1 MADPLFFIY
10 MKVLSLFANVGFGEF
25 YLKEHGFDVV
35 VANELLEDRVDF
47 YKALHPETPHV
58 ICGDICE
65 KSTRESIVNAC
76 KEVGPIDLII
86 ATPPCQG
93 MSIANAQRSSDD
105 IRNKLIVYAMELYE
119 AISPKY
125 MMIEN
130 VPAMLNTYINY
141 ENEATRIIDF
151 INAKIPNNYKC
162 NSKVLNGKHFGTAQ
176 SRSRS
181 ICLISENGEWE
192 HPEAEDDVLK
202 VKDMIGDPSEFPSL
216 ESGQHSNIP
225 WHFASKHNSK
235 HIDWMK
241 HTPEGETAFNNSEHF
256 PHVIE
261 DGEKRVI
268 SGFKTTY
275 KRMSW
280 NEPAPTVTMTN
291 GSISSQ
297 NNVHPGRKL
306 SDGTQSDARVLSVR
320 EILVLCGLPADCLD
334 HFCSINP
341 DGLFSYKY
349 SHNFIRK
356 VLGEL
361 FLPKMAL
368 AMVMSIPIDSSLL
381 VTNDQ
386 LEFLF
391 NDCI

>member
-1 MADPLFFIY
+1 

-35 VANELLEDRVDF
+35 VANELLQDRVDF
-47 YKALHPETPHV
+47 YKELYPETPHV

-65 KSTRESIVNAC
+65 ASTRASIIQAC
-76 KEVGPIDLII
+76 EEAGPIDLII

-105 IRNKLIVYAMELYE
+105 IRNKLIVYAMEIYDSLK
-119 AISPKY
+119 PKY

-141 ENEATRIIDF
+141 EDEPVRIIDF
-151 INAKIPNNYKC
+151 INSKIPNNHKC
-162 NSKVLNGKHFGTAQ
+162 KSKVLNGKHFGTAQ

-192 HPEAEDDVLK
+192 HPEAEDDLLTLK
-202 VKDMIGDPSEFPSL
+202 DVIDDSSEFPSL
-216 ESGQHSNIP
+216 ESGQHSNMP
-225 WHFASKHNSK
+225 WHFASKHNK
-235 HIDWMK
+235 NHIDWMK
-241 HTPEGETAFNNSEHF
+241 HTSEGETAFNNPVHF
-256 PHVIE
+256 PHVVE
-261 DGEKRVI
+261 DGQKRVI

-280 NEPAPTVTMTN
+280 NDPAPTVTMTN

-297 NNVHPGRKL
+297 NNVHPGHKL

-320 EILVLCGLPADCLD
+320 EILALCGLPTDCLD
-334 HFCSINP
+334 KFCSINS
-341 DGLFSYKY
+341 DGTFSYKY
-349 SHNFIRK
+349 SPNFIRK

-368 AMVMSIPIDSSLL
+368 AMVMSIPLQPSPSLD
-381 VTNDQ
+381 NSQ
-386 LEFLF
+386 LEFYFL
-391 NDCI
+391 

>member
-1 MADPLFFIY
+1 

-35 VANELLEDRVDF
+35 VVNELLQDRVDF
-47 YKALHPETPHV
+47 YKELYPDTPHV

-65 KSTRESIVNAC
+65 PSTRSSIIEAC
-76 KEVGPIDLII
+76 KKAGPIDLII

-93 MSIANAQRSSDD
+93 MSIANAQRSSND
-105 IRNKLIVYAMELYE
+105 IRNKLIVYAMEIYE
-119 AISPKY
+119 SLGPKY

-141 ENEATRIIDF
+141 KDQPVRIIDF
-151 INAKIPNNYKC
+151 INSKIPNSYKC
-162 NSKVLNGKHFGTAQ
+162 KSKVLNGKHFGTAQ

-181 ICLISENGEWE
+181 ICLISENGEWD
-192 HPEAEDDVLK
+192 HPDPEDDLLTLK
-202 VKDMIGDPSEFPSL
+202 DVIGDSSEFPSL

-225 WHFASKHNSK
+225 WHFSSKHNK
-235 HIDWMK
+235 NHIDWMK
-241 HTPEGETAFNNSEHF
+241 HTSEGETAFNNPVHF
-256 PHVIE
+256 PHVVE
-261 DGEKRVI
+261 NGQKRVI

-280 NEPAPTVTMTN
+280 NDPAPTVTMTN

-306 SDGTQSDARVLSVR
+306 LDGSQSDARVLSVR
-320 EILVLCGLPADCLD
+320 EILAICGLPTDCLD
-334 HFCSINP
+334 KFCSINS
-341 DGLFSYKY
+341 DGTFSYKY
-349 SHNFIRK
+349 SPNFIRK

-368 AMVMSIPIDSSLL
+368 AMLMSIPLQPSPSLD
-381 VTNDQ
+381 NPQ
-386 LEFLF
+386 LEFDFL
-391 NDCI
+391 

>member
-1 MADPLFFIY
+1 

-25 YLKEHGFDVV
+25 YFKDHGFDVV
-35 VANELLEDRVDF
+35 VVNELLQDRVDF
-47 YKALHPETPHV
+47 YKRMYPNTPHV

-65 KSTRESIVNAC
+65 SSVRASIVDAC
-76 KEVGPIDLII
+76 KKSGPIDLII

-93 MSIANAQRSSDD
+93 MSIANAQRAPDD
-105 IRNKLIVYAMELYE
+105 IRNKLIIYAMEIYE
-119 AISPKY
+119 SVSAKY

-141 ENEATRIIDF
+141 ESNPTRIIDF
-151 INAKIPNNYKC
+151 INSKIPNNYKC
-162 NSKVLNGKHFGTAQ
+162 NSKVLNGRHFGTAQ

-192 HPEAEDDVLK
+192 HPQGGDDLLALK
-202 VKDMIGDPSEFPSL
+202 DVIGDKNKYPNL
-216 ESGQHSNIP
+216 EAGQDSNIP
-225 WHFASKHNSK
+225 WHFAPKHNK
-235 HIDWMK
+235 NHIDWMK
-241 HTPEGETAFNNSEHF
+241 HTPEGETAFNNSVHF

-261 DGEKRVI
+261 DGQKRVI

-297 NNVHPGRKL
+297 NNVHPGHKL
-306 SDGTQSDARVLSVR
+306 SDGTQSNARVLSVR
-320 EILVLCGLPADCLD
+320 EILAVCGLPDDCLD
-334 HFCSINP
+334 KFCSVNS
-341 DGLFSYKY
+341 DGSFSYNY
-349 SHNFIRK
+349 SPNFIRK

-368 AMVMSIPIDSSLL
+368 AMIMSIPLKPSMEPEDK
-381 VTNDQ
+381 Q
-386 LEFLF
+386 LQF
-391 NDCI
+391 NFS